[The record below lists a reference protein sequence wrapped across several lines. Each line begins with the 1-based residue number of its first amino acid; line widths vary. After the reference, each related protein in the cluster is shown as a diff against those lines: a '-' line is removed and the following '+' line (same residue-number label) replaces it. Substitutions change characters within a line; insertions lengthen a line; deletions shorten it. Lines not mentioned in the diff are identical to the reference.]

1 VGSRAA
7 ARNAEK
13 WVGLAQLLL
22 LFPSLPVVTPTVT
35 YKRRIKT
42 QAVEFIWLFFFLP
55 VCFSFADDRSSSG
68 GLLRTLLGCC

>member
-42 QAVEFIWLFFFLP
+42 QAVDFIWLFF
-55 VCFSFADDRSSSG
+55 
-68 GLLRTLLGCC
+68 